1 MEMRHLKYFVAVAEA
16 LHFGRAAEKLHI
28 SQPPLSQ
35 QIGQLE
41 AELGVRLFNRNNR
54 RVELTPAG
62 MAFLE
67 DARNILAI
75 AGRAVDRARRAGR
88 GEWGSLNIGF
98 VGSAMFGQLPEILQA
113 FRQRYPEVNLVLDEM
128 NPWDQAP
135 ALRDKKIDLGFCRPA
150 AAGEDLACETVWRE
164 PLVLVLPQAHPLA
177 HQETVSLTALS
188 QEPFVSFTTQ
198 PEPSLGKYVMDLLL
212 QAGFTPY
219 IVQQVLEVHTALSLV
234 AAGLGVALVPWS
246 AQNSLRKGVIY
257 RPIREPVAD
266 LDLLALYRKDD
277 PSPVLQHFLQ
287 VMRACMAAAAAG

>member
-1 MEMRHLKYFVAVAEA
+1 VAEA

-28 SQPPLSQ
+28 PQPPLSH

-62 MAFLE
+62 VAFLE

-88 GEWGSLNIGF
+88 GELGSLNIGF

-135 ALRDKKIDLGFCRPA
+135 ALRDKEIDLGFCRPA

-177 HQETVSLTALS
+177 HQEAVSLTALS

-219 IVQQVLEVHTALSLV
+219 IVQQVLEVHMALSLV

-277 PSPVLQHFLQ
+277 PSPVLQQFLQ
-287 VMRACMAAAAAG
+287 LMRACMTAAAIG